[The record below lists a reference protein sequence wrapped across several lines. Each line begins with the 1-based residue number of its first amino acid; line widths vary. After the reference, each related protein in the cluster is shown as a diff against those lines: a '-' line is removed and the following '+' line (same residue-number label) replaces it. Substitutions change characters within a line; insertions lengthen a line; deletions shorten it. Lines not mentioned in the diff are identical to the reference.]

1 MSLLRPDLP
10 QVALSQSAIPSAGLM
25 PASAAALEHL
35 LAVAGLCLEPSQ
47 VREVLG
53 QGGLD
58 ADTAASL
65 PAAASADPPGPRESW
80 ESVLTGAGEALGL
93 RVIRLQLSVREV
105 AERTEEAPLP
115 LLVLPVE
122 RDESAALAPQWR
134 VVHQRCGQRLL
145 VGTPGESAL
154 EPGQWLTVREFAAQ
168 LGVREDESLTYLTA
182 VSATAAG
189 SLSSTPSPSGR
200 TLLPATERGHG
211 HAGGPALSPPQR
223 LIALLRSESLDLG
236 VILTYA
242 AAIGLLT
249 LATPVAVQALV
260 NQVAF
265 GQLLQPVAV
274 LTLMLLL
281 GLGLSCVLR
290 ALQTCAVE
298 LLQQRLFVRL
308 AADLAHRLPH
318 VRSDAFTA
326 EHGPE
331 VTSRFLE
338 IATLQ
343 KAAAALLLD
352 GLAVA
357 LQALIGLAVL
367 AFYHPVLLA
376 FDAVLLGCIAFI
388 LTVLGRGAM
397 RTSIA
402 ESRAKYAVA
411 DWLQELARRPVAIR
425 LGRGATLASE
435 RADGLVRQYLSARR
449 AHFRVLLRQVVASLG
464 LQALASAGLLG
475 AGGAL
480 VIAGQLTLGQL
491 VAAELIVSAV
501 VAGVAKFG
509 KHLESF
515 YDLLASLDK
524 VGHLL
529 DLPLERADGELL
541 PAPQSASGLA
551 SERTSERA
559 TGLAVRLRGVA
570 VGGFAGKAL
579 LRELHLEVAAG
590 ERVAIV
596 GPSGCGRSLL
606 SEVLVGLRPPLS
618 GSIELDGR
626 DTRALRP
633 AAVRAVLALLH
644 SGSRGLLAGT
654 IAELLH
660 TAAPSASRF
669 QMQRALS
676 TAGLWSTIAALPQG
690 LDTPLGSDALVLSD
704 RQRARLRVAHA
715 VLQRPRLIV
724 LDLPLDGGAGLDEIA
739 PLLAPAAPWT
749 VILCAPTALELPP
762 GITKRYE
769 LRDGEL
775 RPLAAAG
782 GRP

>member
-1 MSLLRPDLP
+1 MSLLCADLP
-10 QVALSQSAIPSAGLM
+10 QVELSQSAIPSAGLV
-25 PASAAALEHL
+25 PASEAAAAALEHL
-35 LAVAGLCLEPSQ
+35 LAVAGLGLEPGQ
-47 VREVLG
+47 VREVLW

-58 ADTAASL
+58 ADAAASL
-65 PAAASADPPGPRESW
+65 PAPAPGDPPGPRESW

-93 RVIRLQLSVREV
+93 RVLGLQLSVREV
-105 AERTEEAPLP
+105 AARTEEAPLP

-154 EPGQWLTVREFAAQ
+154 EPGQWLTVREFAAL
-168 LGVREDESLTYLTA
+168 LGVREDEPLTYLTA
-182 VSATAAG
+182 VPATPAA
-189 SLSSTPSPSGR
+189 SQSSTPGPSGR
-200 TLLPATERGHG
+200 TLLLASDPGHG
-211 HAGGPALSPPQR
+211 HAGGPAPSPPQR
-223 LIALLRSESLDLG
+223 LLALLRSESLDLG
-236 VILTYA
+236 VILIYA

-265 GQLLQPVAV
+265 GQLLQPVVV

-308 AADLAHRLPH
+308 AADLAHRLPR

-343 KAAAALLLD
+343 KSAAALLLD

-388 LTVLGRGAM
+388 LTVLGRGAV

-435 RADGLVRQYLSARR
+435 RADGLVRQYLGARR

-541 PAPQSASGLA
+541 PALQSASGLA
-551 SERTSERA
+551 SEQA

-596 GPSGCGRSLL
+596 GPSGGGRSLL

-618 GSIELDGR
+618 GSIELDER

-633 AAVRAVLALLH
+633 AAVRALIAFLH

-654 IAELLH
+654 IAEFLH

-724 LDLPLDGGAGLDEIA
+724 IDLPLDGGAGLDEIA

-749 VILCAPTALELPP
+749 VILCAPTALELPS

-769 LRDGEL
+769 LRDGAL
-775 RPLAAAG
+775 LPLAAAG